1 MTINII
7 DYGSGNLQSAR
18 NAFEKVSKELN
29 QSVEIH
35 ISRNVDDLKNTSGIV
50 LPGVGSFLDCKN
62 GVESIDGM
70 MEALEYYILKCGIPF
85 FGICVGMQL
94 LASKSFENGE
104 DNGFSWIYGDVIKI
118 KQQTGFPVPHMGWNN
133 LEIKC
138 SHPILNGIRDGD
150 HAYFVHSYKFISAN
164 KNHIIA
170 TTDYSS
176 IIEAVIARDNIVG
189 TQFHPEKSQE
199 TGMQIIKNFLTW
211 QP

>member
-29 QSVEIH
+29 QPVKIH
-35 ISRNVDDLKNTSGIV
+35 VSRNADDLKNTSGIV
-50 LPGVGSFLDCKN
+50 LPGVGSFSDCKN

-70 MEALEYYILKCGIPF
+70 IEALNYYIIKCGIPF

-104 DNGFSWIYGDVIKI
+104 DDGFSWIYGDVVKI
-118 KQQTGFPVPHMGWNN
+118 NKQTDFPVPHMGWNN
-133 LEIKC
+133 LEIKY
-138 SHPILNGIRDGD
+138 SHPILKGIRNGD

-164 KNHIIA
+164 KKHVIA

-176 IIEAVIARDNIVG
+176 IVEAVIARDNIIG
-189 TQFHPEKSQE
+189 TQFHPEKSQG